1 MDLKIPKGTKDIF
14 GEDAEKKILIECIV
28 TEIMRSYN
36 FKPSFTP
43 VFEFTELFVR
53 GIGKSTDIVKKEMYT
68 FKDRG
73 GRQLTLRPEGTAP
86 IARLY
91 IMNNLEKLSK
101 PVKLYYFLPMYRYE
115 RPQAGR
121 SREFWQIGA
130 EIIGSDSYLTDV
142 EAIALMLDIFKKIG
156 ISNLK
161 LHLNSMGCPQCRKK
175 FIEDLRDVSFN
186 FIRACSYYCSK
197 RVEKGAWSLFIDDIE
212 KNSRLSIDVS
222 AIKI

>member
-68 FKDRG
+68 FQDRG

-91 IMNNLEKLSK
+91 IMNNLDKLSK

-142 EAIALMLDIFKKIG
+142 EAIVLM
-156 ISNLK
+156 
-161 LHLNSMGCPQCRKK
+161 
-175 FIEDLRDVSFN
+175 
-186 FIRACSYYCSK
+186 
-197 RVEKGAWSLFIDDIE
+197 
-212 KNSRLSIDVS
+212 
-222 AIKI
+222 

>member
-1 MDLKIPKGTKDIF
+1 MIKASTFKPWKGKATDKHYLKIPKGTKDIF

-68 FKDRG
+68 FQDRG

-91 IMNNLEKLSK
+91 IMNK
-101 PVKLYYFLPMYRYE
+101 
-115 RPQAGR
+115 
-121 SREFWQIGA
+121 
-130 EIIGSDSYLTDV
+130 
-142 EAIALMLDIFKKIG
+142 LDI
-156 ISNLK
+156 
-161 LHLNSMGCPQCRKK
+161 R
-175 FIEDLRDVSFN
+175 DLPGLTRYA
-186 FIRACSYYCSK
+186 IRA
-197 RVEKGAWSLFIDDIE
+197 GMISL
-212 KNSRLSIDVS
+212 
-222 AIKI
+222 